1 MKMLSAIFI
10 MVMGLVLIPL
20 LTNCSVI
27 NGVFTDKDSG
37 GSINLK
43 GDDANGVFTD
53 KDNGDSINLKVNDAF
68 QVKLES
74 NITTGYSWSPAKDTN
89 FEILA
94 IASSEYVQSS
104 KNMGMPGSGGYE
116 VFIFNAVKK
125 GQTELVLEYQR
136 PWEDEV
142 EPVNTFK
149 ISVTV
154 E

>member
-1 MKMLSAIFI
+1 MFKNSKGTMLSAIFI

-27 NGVFTDKDSG
+27 SGV
-37 GSINLK
+37 L
-43 GDDANGVFTD
+43 TD
-53 KDNGDSINLKVNDAF
+53 KDNGGSINLKVNDTF
-68 QVKLES
+68 QIELGS
-74 NITTGYSWSPAKDTN
+74 NVTTGYSWSPAKDTN

-104 KNMGMPGSGGYE
+104 KNKSMPGSGGYE
-116 VFIFNAVKK
+116 VFTFNAVKK

-136 PWEDEV
+136 PWEDGV